1 MKYSEL
7 LTYQGDIYLTSI
19 YEPQDNNLILEIERC
34 KINDTPEDI
43 RIGDNIIE
51 NIHSIDIDDSLP
63 ILRFEFDWYIGYSG
77 TNESFTIMDDYEVYE
92 GKAFRIYTQS
102 RYLDFVD
109 VSTIASD
116 DYPGPFKH
124 YGITALNHIIDVV
137 ATEPPTIT
145 LINRDA
151 AI

>member
-7 LTYQGDIYLTSI
+7 LTYQGYIYLTSI
-19 YEPQDNNLILEIERC
+19 YEPEDNSLILTIERC
-34 KINDTPEDI
+34 RINETSEDI

-51 NIHSIDIDDSLP
+51 DTHSIDIDNSLP
-63 ILRFEFDWYIGYSG
+63 ILRFEFNWYIRYSI
-77 TNESFTIMDDYEVYE
+77 TNESFSIMDDYEVYE
-92 GKAFRIYTQS
+92 GKAFRIYKRS
-102 RYLDFVD
+102 RYLDFIN

-124 YGITALNHIIDVV
+124 YGITALNHIVDVV

-151 AI
+151 II